1 MTPPK
6 GYKHT
11 ELGVLPED
19 WEVVR
24 LGDVCEIQ
32 MCKRIFS
39 HQTRQ
44 DFEIPFFKIGTLGGT
59 PDAFISRDLFELY
72 RNKYNFPQK
81 GEVMITCSGTI
92 GRCIQY
98 DGKDAYFQDSN
109 IVWLHNQ
116 QGEVLSNNFAFIA
129 LSNQDWSMLSS
140 TTITRLYTTDL
151 KKIQIPLPPL
161 AEQEKIAEILSA
173 WDTQIQNFETL
184 IAEKQN
190 LKKGLCQTLLTA
202 KTRLKGFSE
211 DWEVVRLGDIAEIKR
226 GASPRPIQDPKW
238 FDEDSKIHWIRISD
252 INNKYLCGTEQKLS
266 KIGVEK
272 SRYVPI
278 NSLIMSMCATLGRP
292 AITKIETCIH
302 DGFVCFYNLRASE
315 EFLFYYL
322 KLIEERW
329 KFKGQLGSQS
339 NLNTDI
345 IKNLQIPLPPLAEQ
359 EKIAEILSEV
369 DNEII
374 LLEQKLES
382 LKSQKRG
389 LMQNLLNGKVR
400 VKVCQ

>member
-1 MTPPK
+1 MIPK

-161 AEQEKIAEILSA
+161 AEQEKIAEILST

-184 IAEKQN
+184 IAEKQA

-211 DWEVVRLGDIAEIKR
+211 DWEVVRLGDVCDVRDGTHESPKPTTEGKILITSKNLKGGKIDFLDSYHISLEDFEAINKR
-226 GASPRPIQDPKW
+226 
-238 FDEDSKIHWIRISD
+238 SK
-252 INNKYLCGTEQKLS
+252 
-266 KIGVEK
+266 VEK
-272 SRYVPI
+272 YDI
-278 NSLIMSMCATLGRP
+278 LMSMIGTVGEVAFVDIEP
-292 AITKIETCIH
+292 NFAIKNVVLFKM
-302 DGFVCFYNLRASE
+302 DGNEKFSK
-315 EFLFYYL
+315 FLFFFFQSSIG
-322 KLIEERW
+322 KKHI
-329 KFKGQLGSQS
+329 LGSLSGSTQKYIT
-339 NLNTDI
+339 LDFLR
-345 IKNLQIPLPPLAEQ
+345 NLQIPLPPFTEQ

-382 LKSQKRG
+382 LKSQKKG

-400 VKVCQ
+400 V

>member
-161 AEQEKIAEILSA
+161 AEQEKIAEILST

-184 IAEKQN
+184 IAEKQA

-202 KTRLKGFSE
+202 KTRLKEFSE
-211 DWEVVRLGDIAEIKR
+211 DWEMKEFKKIFKR
-226 GASPRPIQDPKW
+226 IPSKKFQIQTKDYK
-238 FDEDSKIHWIRISD
+238 
-252 INNKYLCGTEQKLS
+252 
-266 KIGVEK
+266 KIGKYPIVDQGKAKIIAYSDCDEKVLRVSDVILFGDHTREVKYINFDFIVGADGVQLFRSFSENNLFLYYFLSSQHIPNTGYNRHFKFVE
-272 SRYVPI
+272 
-278 NSLIMSMCATLGRP
+278 SM
-292 AITKIETCIH
+292 
-302 DGFVCFYNLRASE
+302 
-315 EFLFYYL
+315 LF
-322 KLIEERW
+322 
-329 KFKGQLGSQS
+329 
-339 NLNTDI
+339 
-345 IKNLQIPLPPLAEQ
+345 PLPPLTEQ
-359 EKIAEILSEV
+359 EKIAEILSEA
-369 DNEII
+369 DNEIT

-389 LMQNLLNGKVR
+389 LMQILLNGKVR
-400 VKVCQ
+400 TRI